1 MMKPSEM
8 RPSTISPG
16 AHANEHTQT
25 HTNTSA
31 HTHKHR
37 AHAGTGTGATTS
49 TSAHEPR
56 IHAHTPRGTH
66 EQAGHTRTRSKRTDG
81 APHARAHRAALAP
94 CRGTPCPAPRT
105 TGIEPMETPLPANPP
120 RPTRLKAPSTPL
132 FGLRRMGM
140 TPGTWHAGYGARG
153 AIELACAAGGVL
165 QRAAPEAHLGPS
177 RDKIA
182 ILGKISFYAT
192 LKSHKRTSRPGDGH
206 NVTKNMFQWI

>member
-1 MMKPSEM
+1 MMNPVFDEALDDKPW
-8 RPSTISPG
+8 STRER
-16 AHANEHTQT
+16 A
-25 HTNTSA
+25 HTNTHKHERTYTQAQSTRRHGHGSNHEHERARTAHPRTHTARHTRTSRA
-31 HTHKHR
+31 HTHTQQAHR
-37 AHAGTGTGATTS
+37 RR
-49 TSAHEPR
+49 P
-56 IHAHTPRGTH
+56 
-66 EQAGHTRTRSKRTDG
+66 TR
-81 APHARAHRAALAP
+81 ARAP
-94 CRGTPCPAPRT
+94 SGPCPVPPRT
-105 TGIEPMETPLPANPP
+105 TGIEQVETPLPANPP

-192 LKSHKRTSRPGDGH
+192 LKSHKRTSTPGDGH